1 MGETRVNGETRFKG
15 LLVLAITAGI
25 TLIAVIA
32 WVAADVASLGQA
44 RALAEAGE
52 VVISAEM
59 LRALESEAAH
69 RRILVA
75 SGGALAVAV
84 LGGMMWLT
92 AIRMMLSPARRLAR
106 GARALA
112 ESRLSEQPV
121 PVPANHALG
130 DLPGAVEALADAL
143 AGARR
148 EVRKAMQSA
157 TASMD
162 EQKAWLETI
171 LQGLTEGVLVCNRQH
186 RIMLYNQSLLSTL
199 GRPER
204 VGLGRS
210 VFDLLSRA
218 PLQHTLDRL
227 ERRHHSEEQ
236 AGGNGRSTGFVCS
249 TQDGQN
255 ILHGRMALML
265 DRAGEISGYLITL
278 TDISDDIALLGSGE
292 AVRYTLTRELRGT
305 VANLRAAAENLTQF
319 PDMDS
324 AQRANFTR
332 IVLSESTTLSTT
344 IDQLAGQISGHLLGR
359 WPMADVL
366 ITDLVN
372 CLDQT
377 LADLEVSVVG
387 IPLWVHGDSL
397 SLMQALEHL
406 IRKLSQVTGES
417 QFDIE
422 TMLGDKFVYVD
433 ISWQGTPIPAG
444 QLENWLDEVC
454 THEGGQQRLGNILER
469 HDSEMWSQPGTLEG
483 TAVLRLPLPSPLR
496 PQFIEAS
503 DSLPARPEFYDFG
516 LLSDHQGDASL
527 ASQPLDALNFVVFDC
542 EMTGLNPKGGDEVI
556 AIAGIRVVK
565 GRILRGETFERLINP
580 GFSIPKDSIR
590 FHGITDD
597 DVADK
602 PGITEVLPEFRDF
615 VGDSI
620 LVAHNAAFDMTF
632 LQLKEKAT
640 QVRFDN
646 PVMDTLLLSSM
657 LDGDEEEHS
666 LDAICERYRIDIEGR
681 HTAMGDTLATA
692 EVLIRVIE
700 RLQGK
705 GLRTFGEAMQ
715 ASSMAAQ
722 LRHRTRMIQ

>member
-1 MGETRVNGETRFKG
+1 MNGETRFKG
-15 LLVLAITAGI
+15 LLILAITAGM
-25 TLIAVIA
+25 TLITVIA
-32 WVAADVASLGQA
+32 WVAADVNSLGQA

-52 VVISAEM
+52 LVVTAET

-75 SGGALAVAV
+75 SGGALAVAI

-106 GARALA
+106 GARALT

-130 DLPGAVEALADAL
+130 DLPHAVEALGDSL
-143 AGARR
+143 ASARR

-157 TASMD
+157 TASLD

-186 RIMLYNQSLLSTL
+186 RIMLYNQALLATL

-227 ERRHHSEEQ
+227 ERRHQSEEQ
-236 AGGNGRSTGFVCS
+236 NGGNGHSTGFVCS
-249 TQDGQN
+249 TQDGQH
-255 ILHGRMALML
+255 ILQGRMALML
-265 DRAGEISGYLITL
+265 DNNGEISGYLITL
-278 TDISDDIALLGSGE
+278 TDISSDVALLGSGE
-292 AVRYTLTRELRGT
+292 AIRYTLTRDLRST
-305 VANLRAAAENLTQF
+305 AANLRAAAETLTQF
-319 PDMDS
+319 PDMDA
-324 AQRANFTR
+324 AQRTR
-332 IVLSESTTLSTT
+332 FNQIMLSESTALSTT
-344 IDQLAGQISGHLLGR
+344 IDQLAGQIGGQLLGR

-366 ITDLVN
+366 ISDLVN

-377 LADLEVSVVG
+377 LSDLDVNVVG

-406 IRKLSQVTGES
+406 IRKLSQLTGETR
-417 QFDIE
+417 FDIE
-422 TMLGDKFVYVD
+422 TMLGDTLVYVD
-433 ISWQGTPIPAG
+433 ITWVGSPIPAG
-444 QLENWLDEVC
+444 ALENWLDDVC
-454 THEGGQQRLGNILER
+454 TLEGGQQRLGNILER
-469 HDSEMWSQPGTLEG
+469 HEAEMWSQAGTREG
-483 TAVLRLPLPSPLR
+483 TALLRLPLPTPKR
-496 PQFIEAS
+496 PQFIES
-503 DSLPARPEFYDFG
+503 TDTLPARPEFYDFG
-516 LLSDHQGDASL
+516 LLSDHQGDATL
-527 ASQPLDALNFVVFDC
+527 ASQALDTLSFVVFDC

-602 PGITEVLPEFRDF
+602 PGIIDVLPEFHAF
-615 VGDSI
+615 IGDAI

-632 LQLKEKAT
+632 LQLKEKAC
-640 QVRFDN
+640 QISFDN

-666 LDAICERYRIDIEGR
+666 LDAICERYRINIEGR

-692 EVLIRVIE
+692 EVLIRIIE
-700 RLQGK
+700 RLQAK
-705 GLRTFGEAMQ
+705 GLTTFGEAMQ

-722 LRHRTRMIQ
+722 LRHRAGMIQ